1 MSIDQ
6 AELAEGGRV
15 TRRSKVGHCMHEEL
29 VTEHCIVLVLPDLYG
44 LFLFW

>member
-15 TRRSKVGHCMHEEL
+15 TRRSKVGHYMNQVL
-29 VTEHCIVLVLPDLYG
+29 VTEHCTVLMLPDLYG